1 MYLKKL
7 EDRKAAKVIEESE
20 PIAVGSDAPFIYQ
33 IVKGEGNGNSV
44 LTPCEQE
51 IFSQVAESLGNMAFN
66 LDRNHMKSMI
76 NVYLIN
82 CGLIDDDFT
91 GISESTLSRIME
103 KYNLTTTAK
112 TNTIDVARAVQ
123 HSTVVLEAYFKMF
136 DNIVHRMHK
145 IDKDKTP
152 WTKWRHVPPEYI
164 YNYDE
169 MGPNA
174 NEHQPPAIVSIAT
187 LLQKQIVWQN
197 LGTGDSKML
206 FHFTMGITTQCAGNY
221 HCPKTQ
227 QEGAAASFLVS
238 QSGIDELEGK
248 S

>member
-7 EDRKAAKVIEESE
+7 GDKKAAGIIDETE
-20 PIAVGSDAPFIYQ
+20 PIAVGSDATFIYQ
-33 IVKGEGNGNSV
+33 TVKGEGNGNSV

-152 WTKWRHVPPEYI
+152 WTKWRDVPPENI

-197 LGTGDSKML
+197 SGTGDSKMS
-206 FHFTMGITTQCAGNY
+206 FHVTMGITTQGAGNY
-221 HCPKTQ
+221 HCPKTR
-227 QEGAAASFLVS
+227 QEGAAAPFFSCLNQV
-238 QSGIDELEGK
+238 Q
-248 S
+248 